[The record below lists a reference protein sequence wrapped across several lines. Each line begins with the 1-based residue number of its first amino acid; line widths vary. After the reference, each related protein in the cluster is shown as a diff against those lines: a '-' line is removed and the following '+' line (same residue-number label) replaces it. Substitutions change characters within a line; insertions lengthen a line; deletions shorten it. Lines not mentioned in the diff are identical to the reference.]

1 MGFFEN
7 GATFKIPSESFL
19 TLKAD
24 KETLDIVFDGI
35 IWYHDKHNKS
45 LEEKIYSRLLI
56 GSTYPNQK
64 SYYADSS
71 FFIGEI
77 SELNMWNLALSTK
90 ILTDITSDCGNPHFL
105 PEILNWKEIKTS
117 MLSGKMFDKDI
128 LQLCFNS
135 DEAPTIYR
143 VMPYLKNQEDAVQTC
158 QILGGK
164 LVFPRTK
171 NEFKEWQSK
180 FLKGSIS
187 IQYSYP
193 PQLPGG
199 QENSETTIS
208 NQSIFQTVLNVNHL
222 SFYHKS

>member
-1 MGFFEN
+1 
-7 GATFKIPSESFL
+7 
-19 TLKAD
+19 
-24 KETLDIVFDGI
+24 
-35 IWYHDKHNKS
+35 
-45 LEEKIYSRLLI
+45 
-56 GSTYPNQK
+56 
-64 SYYADSS
+64 
-71 FFIGEI
+71 
-77 SELNMWNLALSTK
+77 
-90 ILTDITSDCGNPHFL
+90 
-105 PEILNWKEIKTS
+105 
-117 MLSGKMFDKDI
+117 MFDKDI